1 LNKRGDI
8 ETDHHPILKVLE
20 SESWT
25 ELAQGLRQSQAYLR
39 DIVPGNPLP
48 KQVIDRI
55 MLLANHPKW
64 EVRQACAETLG
75 VVVNPKATHQLQQL
89 SKDVV
94 PFVRRAA
101 EKSLREA
108 RRVTIKVYE
117 KRDPT
122 GEHLF
127 ALIKRLNPHNIREAY
142 AAALQVGQIYYREL
156 AAITAHELRTS
167 IFSMSGLIKELL
179 EHKHTADVESEE
191 INMKLH
197 QLMENLLK
205 IVGGL
210 SDLTRDPEKEEVID
224 TMQIV
229 QQAATEADS
238 AFRAAN
244 DSTTQIIW
252 AGALVEAKVKGD
264 PSRLLQALR
273 NLILNAL
280 EASPHD
286 RNVTIACSKT
296 ERLFMVSIKDEGAG
310 MTEQQIEDA
319 FKPFSSLK
327 RESGHTGMGIPIAQR
342 VIHFDFSG
350 ELRFVSE
357 VGVGTEARVEL
368 LLHKGDQ

>member
-1 LNKRGDI
+1 MDENNGDAGRII
-8 ETDHHPILKVLE
+8 EDLKSGGWTDLVSALEHAKDFLQSIAPDDARVELLTSSILDKV
-20 SESWT
+20 
-25 ELAQGLRQSQAYLR
+25 
-39 DIVPGNPLP
+39 D
-48 KQVIDRI
+48 
-55 MLLANHPKW
+55 HPKW
-64 EVRQACAETLG
+64 EVRKAAADALCYGAA
-75 VVVNPKATHQLQQL
+75 PKSTEALKL
-89 SKDVV
+89 LAKDFV
-94 PFVRRAA
+94 PFVQQAA

-108 RRVTIKVYE
+108 SRVTTKIYE

-122 GEHLF
+122 AERLF
-127 ALIKRLNPHNIREAY
+127 DLVRKINPRNIRESY

-179 EHKHTADVESEE
+179 ERKHTTDVESEE
-191 INMKLH
+191 VNMKLH
-197 QLMENLLK
+197 QSMDSLSK

-210 SDLTRDPEKEEVID
+210 SDLTRDPEREEVFD
-224 TMQIV
+224 AMRVV
-229 QQAATEADS
+229 QQAATEACS

-244 DSTTQIIW
+244 DSTAQIIW

-273 NLILNAL
+273 NLMLNAL
-280 EASPHD
+280 EASPQD

-319 FKPFSSLK
+319 FKPFSTLK

-342 VIHFDFSG
+342 VIHFDFGG

-357 VGVGTEARVEL
+357 FGVGTEARVEL
-368 LLHKGDQ
+368 PLHKEDK